1 MIVFSIVTLLGT
13 MPAHARIAAD
23 KKRHFSAG
31 FTIAI
36 VTNVILQKWTRLEY
50 TVPAHLEFNPLSVE
64 GLRDVPTQYNQ
75 PFVTRTDGKQLGPF
89 ERAIFSALVAGIG
102 GAVYEYVNRR
112 ESIADPNDAIATLLG
127 GVGAGL
133 FTITIGF

>member
-1 MIVFSIVTLLGT
+1 MGTARKNLIILIIAVTLIGT
-13 MPAHARIAAD
+13 VPAHARIGAD
-23 KKRHFSAG
+23 KFKHAGAG
-31 FTIAI
+31 FAIAL
-36 VTNVILQKWTRLEY
+36 VTNIVLQKWTRPEY
-50 TVPAHLEFNPLSVE
+50 TVLGIEHS
-64 GLRDVPTQYNQ
+64 
-75 PFVTRTDGKQLGPF
+75 PFITRTDGKELGPL

-112 ESIADPNDAIATLLG
+112 ESVADPNDAIATLLG